1 MDAVFE
7 PAPYFSVG
15 SAEAPHEVEQFSPP
29 NGKNGT
35 CTTFAGPA
43 NMKCGIE
50 ADEWTL
56 ARALVRPG
64 DAVLELGA
72 RYGTT
77 SCALAAATKNR
88 GHVVAVEPDQDAW
101 PYLKSNQQRHRCG
114 FAILRGVVG
123 AKDLSWTPN
132 DAGDGYGSSTSVPTV
147 RGHSRRVPAMPLTK
161 LLHNVGVPSFNVSL
175 VDCEGCIEHDLTPE
189 ILHRLNLLLWE
200 EDGPSPINNRR
211 WYRRLTAVREPVS
224 NPEVSP
230 VSGLSLY
237 LPSPIADPKIDRS

>member
-1 MDAVFE
+1 
-7 PAPYFSVG
+7 
-15 SAEAPHEVEQFSPP
+15 
-29 NGKNGT
+29 
-35 CTTFAGPA
+35 
-43 NMKCGIE
+43 
-50 ADEWTL
+50 
-56 ARALVRPG
+56 
-64 DAVLELGA
+64 
-72 RYGTT
+72 
-77 SCALAAATKNR
+77 
-88 GHVVAVEPDQDAW
+88 
-101 PYLKSNQQRHRCG
+101 
-114 FAILRGVVG
+114 
-123 AKDLSWTPN
+123 
-132 DAGDGYGSSTSVPTV
+132 
-147 RGHSRRVPAMPLTK
+147 MPLTK